1 MHLEMKSCI
10 GCKRTSNHLLATNY
24 HTLVCTACG
33 VENPGYLTPAD
44 NTAWNS
50 VLVPTQT
57 YTRLKRFRKYLARA
71 SKAQNASSVPEQTW
85 QYLIARGPYKTPGAI
100 IRTLKAAG
108 KRIKKKCYD
117 SLPLLVRMLCPHIR
131 VPSITE
137 REKERAMGAFSMLDN
152 KYRNGEPFVSYLYA
166 LEYIL
171 GLIGRGDMLFYINK
185 ISCRKRRAAYKFR
198 LDRIFKNSRCIHV

>member
-1 MHLEMKSCI
+1 MREIEACECGSKGYDMSGGFGMDFCLMC
-10 GCKRTSNHLLATNY
+10 GLGRTSQLDT
-24 HTLVCTACG
+24 V
-33 VENPGYLTPAD
+33 PGYTHQNPIPGHQ
-44 NTAWNS
+44 S
-50 VLVPTQT
+50 
-57 YTRLKRFRKYLARA
+57 YTRMKRFKKYLCRA
-71 SKAQNASSVPEQTW
+71 MRQQSSCTVPRETW
-85 QYLIARGPYKTPGAI
+85 DYLLDGQPYRGPANI
-100 IRTLKAAG
+100 VRRLKKAP
-108 KRIKKKCYD
+108 KQVRKKCYD

>member
-1 MHLEMKSCI
+1 MD
-10 GCKRTSNHLLATNY
+10 
-24 HTLVCTACG
+24 VCSHCG
-33 VENPGYLTPAD
+33 TKNRLITELGSQVCVICGAENFAHMYGPNQAYTPYNLPITGPA
-44 NTAWNS
+44 
-50 VLVPTQT
+50 T
-57 YTRLKRFRKYLARA
+57 YTRTRRFKKYLQRA
-71 SKAQNASSVPEQTW
+71 AMNQSACTIPPETW
-85 QYLIARGPYKTPGAI
+85 DYLLDGQPYRGPTNI
-100 IRTLKAAG
+100 VRRLKKAP
-108 KRIKKKCYD
+108 KQVRKKCYD

>member
-1 MHLEMKSCI
+1 M
-10 GCKRTSNHLLATNY
+10 R
-24 HTLVCTACG
+24 
-33 VENPGYLTPAD
+33 
-44 NTAWNS
+44 
-50 VLVPTQT
+50 
-57 YTRLKRFRKYLARA
+57 RLK
-71 SKAQNASSVPEQTW
+71 KAPKQV
-85 QYLIARGPYKTPGAI
+85 R
-100 IRTLKAAG
+100 
-108 KRIKKKCYD
+108 KKCYD